1 MSKYLKVKVR
11 AGARQAA
18 FAEKS
23 PDTYSM
29 HVKEPAENGRANQA
43 VLKRLAEHLGVPV
56 GRLWIV
62 KGAHS
67 PSKIIEV
74 RS

>member
-1 MSKYLKVKVR
+1 MSYLKVKVR
-11 AGARQAA
+11 VGARRAVLIA
-18 FAEKS
+18 KS
-23 PDTYSM
+23 EDTFQID
-29 HVKEPAENGRANQA
+29 VKEPAENGRANQA
-43 VLKRLAEHLGVPV
+43 VIKRLAEHLGIPA

-74 RS
+74 R